1 MSERR
6 SGSFSA
12 YSGARE
18 IPLDFAP
25 IRAEGRHAVR
35 PEGKVTD
42 EKAEPARRSLR
53 GWFVVILMTGL
64 LGIAINQYRG
74 ILTDYLV
81 VFTEKMPA
89 LDLPG
94 FKFPEL
100 NRPAINRPIN
110 TVRLESRLKSV
121 TEEEV
126 RILLARYTESGFLG
140 VDVQDLRDE
149 LEHNPWVARATVKRV
164 WPDALVIRIEEEQA
178 IARWGDAELL
188 NADGVAFAPPMRG
201 TEDHLPALRGPEG
214 SETMMMAR
222 FQELSALMSGIGMR
236 LEGLSVNARGSWAAE
251 IEGGLELKIGRD
263 DVEERLQRFVRL
275 YRGGLSEQLANAQTI
290 DLRYSNGI
298 SVSNK
303 PAATS
308 SVASR

>member
-1 MSERR
+1 MSDRK

-18 IPLDFAP
+18 TPLDFAP
-25 IRAEGRHAVR
+25 IRAESRHAVR

-42 EKAEPARRSLR
+42 EKAEPAKRRLR
-53 GWFVVILMTGL
+53 GWLVLLLALGL
-64 LGIAINQYRG
+64 GGIAINQYRG
-74 ILTDYLV
+74 ILADYV
-81 VFTEKMPA
+81 AMITEQVPA
-89 LDLPG
+89 LNMTG
-94 FKFPEL
+94 FNFPEF
-100 NRPAINRPIN
+100 NRPVINRPIN
-110 TVRLESRLKSV
+110 TVRLESRLESV

-140 VDVQDLRDE
+140 VDVQDLRNE
-149 LEHNPWVARATVKRV
+149 LEQNPWVARATVRRV
-164 WPDALVIRIEEEQA
+164 WPDALVIRIEEEQPV
-178 IARWGDAELL
+178 ARWGDNELL
-188 NADGVAFAPPMRG
+188 NAEGVVFAPPMRG
-201 TEDHLPALRGPEG
+201 TEMHLPALRGPNG
-214 SETMMMAR
+214 SETMLMAR
-222 FQELSALMSGIGMR
+222 YQELSVLLSGIDMK
-236 LEGLSVNARGSWAAE
+236 LESLGVNARGSWTAG

-263 DVEERLQRFVRL
+263 DVDERLQRFVRL
-275 YRGGLSEQLANAQTI
+275 YRGGLSEKLAEAQTV